1 MELIK
6 HLVSMF
12 DTIPAI
18 IMSRPP
24 LSKLLCCTVGR
35 HTPTQSLGDAGG
47 NLPSFMKL
55 LLILPSLT
63 LILIHRCAYL

>member
-24 LSKLLCCTVGR
+24 LSKLLCAVGT
-35 HTPTQSLGDAGG
+35 HTHTQSLGDAGG
-47 NLPSFMKL
+47 NLPSFMRL
-55 LLILPSLT
+55 LLIPPSLT
-63 LILIHRCAYL
+63 LILIHCCAYL